1 MENLAEYNLFT
12 SHFVMGGNVSD
23 TKKIGLV
30 QALNEWLEY
39 KDTNPDMKKYRTE
52 RTQYIDFLHII
63 EISVLKDILYK
74 LMMIY
79 KKSYPYGVKDDFI
92 QHTFRYTLYDL
103 ETIISRDYI
112 FYCHLINGYAFYY
125 FYDKESL
132 EYIDVAIS
140 SDKDIDYYRQYY
152 KTIINLIN
160 SIEFETPQMNSLL
173 IENNSLPKSETIT
186 EIIDK
191 NYPQVGK
198 IKKLTLREIALYYYF
213 KGEKITHTNQGEF
226 AKRHGQ
232 DNKGKKLYKEHYF
245 LILES
250 EIEIYQPKYAKK
262 YLKNVQELFDKDSTK
277 YKEIEVFIKKSK

>member
-173 IENNSLPKSETIT
+173 CMSSN
-186 EIIDK
+186 
-191 NYPQVGK
+191 
-198 IKKLTLREIALYYYF
+198 
-213 KGEKITHTNQGEF
+213 
-226 AKRHGQ
+226 
-232 DNKGKKLYKEHYF
+232 
-245 LILES
+245 
-250 EIEIYQPKYAKK
+250 
-262 YLKNVQELFDKDSTK
+262 
-277 YKEIEVFIKKSK
+277 